1 MADAVSTKQALAKG
15 LKATLEHKSLD
26 RVTVG
31 DITTFCGLNRQT
43 FYYHFEDK
51 YALLNWIY
59 YTELMLPLAEGAAP
73 EDWPRR
79 VARMLD
85 RMREEGAFYRRALRG
100 EGQRGFEA
108 LLTAM
113 VRELA
118 AGLLEQADR
127 PGETADKAFLASF
140 FAYGVTGMVTAW
152 VQDGMKEP
160 PEQAAAR
167 WQALLDQLPADAPRG
182 IEFPLEG
189 PDLTAVTRHYVNLL
203 REE

>member
-15 LKATLEHKSLD
+15 LKATLEHESLD

-59 YTELMLPLAEGAAP
+59 YTELMLPLAEGSAP

-167 WQALLDQLPADAPRG
+167 WQALLEKLG
-182 IEFPLEG
+182 L
-189 PDLTAVTRHYVNLL
+189 V
-203 REE
+203 

>member
-59 YTELMLPLAEGAAP
+59 YTELMLPLAEGSAP

-118 AGLLEQADR
+118 G
-127 PGETADKAFLASF
+127 PG
-140 FAYGVTGMVTAW
+140 
-152 VQDGMKEP
+152 
-160 PEQAAAR
+160 
-167 WQALLDQLPADAPRG
+167 RG
-182 IEFPLEG
+182 ICSQRPSPARAFCGCRSAWRPAS
-189 PDLTAVTRHYVNLL
+189 PPMCCCWTRGGCRRSARPPVPITPK
-203 REE
+203 

>member
-59 YTELMLPLAEGAAP
+59 YTELMLPLAEGSAP

-113 VRELA
+113 VGLFRFDFTLNRLHAASIADTLGLSLLVLA
-118 AGLLEQADR
+118 VMLAVGLRPVLWKLLLMVILQWCTSPLSGHMLAQFEYRVNQNLEQHL
-127 PGETADKAFLASF
+127 E
-140 FAYGVTGMVTAW
+140 
-152 VQDGMKEP
+152 
-160 PEQAAAR
+160 
-167 WQALLDQLPADAPRG
+167 LPAGEQEDRA
-182 IEFPLEG
+182 
-189 PDLTAVTRHYVNLL
+189 
-203 REE
+203 

>member
-59 YTELMLPLAEGAAP
+59 YTELMLPLAEGSAP

-118 AGLLEQADR
+118 AGCWSRRIALGKRRTR
-127 PGETADKAFLASF
+127 PFSRHF
-140 FAYGVTGMVTAW
+140 SPTG
-152 VQDGMKEP
+152 
-160 PEQAAAR
+160 
-167 WQALLDQLPADAPRG
+167 
-182 IEFPLEG
+182 
-189 PDLTAVTRHYVNLL
+189 
-203 REE
+203 

>member
-59 YTELMLPLAEGAAP
+59 YTELMLPLAEGSAP

-152 VQDGMKEP
+152 VQDWYRKAGAPIGRARFLSDWRSLMTP
-160 PEQAAAR
+160 PAASRRWRPSPPAR
-167 WQALLDQLPADAPRG
+167 GCICRWPAGR
-182 IEFPLEG
+182 F
-189 PDLTAVTRHYVNLL
+189 
-203 REE
+203 